1 MSFVCVREIEAEF
14 LSLSVTPHS
23 FFLCLSHSHPF
34 FSFFLSPVSYCLA
47 FFSWP
52 SHQRKDGRQ
61 GLRMLWWGCG
71 ILIVRAPRKENTDSP
86 VLHSRIGRGRQ
97 WVKGSEKKL
106 SPTQQG
112 GENAYKRN
120 RKSCLR
126 KVSPDWRDV
135 GHRWR
140 SRLMQTGL
148 ELLFS
153 SSLIVDKD
161 YIFCEH
167 REDRNIEKD
176 FKCSSERVVSLLPFV
191 SSVTTWT

>member
-1 MSFVCVREIEAEF
+1 
-14 LSLSVTPHS
+14 
-23 FFLCLSHSHPF
+23 
-34 FSFFLSPVSYCLA
+34 
-47 FFSWP
+47 
-52 SHQRKDGRQ
+52 
-61 GLRMLWWGCG
+61 MLWWGCG
-71 ILIVRAPRKENTDSP
+71 ILIVRARRKENTDSP

-112 GENAYKRN
+112 GENTYKRN

-126 KVSPDWRDV
+126 KVSPGWRDV

-191 SSVTTWT
+191 SSVTTWIKLKTFTSCVYVMRVSLENNVDCRGTSFVFPWKVVKFSETESTL